1 MFTLGYYGPQ
11 CDNDRM
17 QELAPVQTRR
27 EYEWMVNGRSN
38 KTYFGILFVQET

>member
-1 MFTLGYYGPQ
+1 VPTLDYCGPQ

-27 EYEWMVNGRSN
+27 GYEWIVDRRSN
-38 KTYFGILFVQET
+38 EADLGILFV